1 MDFKNKYIK
10 YKLKY
15 LNLLNE
21 YKLNGGDEEKDTSL
35 EKKSLN
41 TESDIG
47 VINFK
52 FIDDI
57 INKRVTYKINN
68 SMIYFIIYV
77 PAFLR
82 SSIKNNTLSIPGT
95 SIYLDNKYDD
105 EYDTAKIHKI
115 IDNKEIIAKHII
127 DIPYSNKVEG
137 VLLSDLLKYLK
148 LTKINTEKFGIII
161 NLTNKDYLE
170 KIKEKIY
177 VKDVPLIK
185 LKNDDIEYTKLNL
198 DDSRE
203 TFEID
208 NL

>member
-1 MDFKNKYIK
+1 MDFKNKYFK

-21 YKLNGGDEEKDTSL
+21 YKLNGGDEQKDIIL
-35 EKKSLN
+35 EKKLFN
-41 TESDIG
+41 TDTDIG

-52 FIDDI
+52 FIEDI

-105 EYDTAKIHKI
+105 EYDTVKIHKI

-137 VLLSDLLKYLK
+137 VLLSDLFKYLK
-148 LTKINTEKFGIII
+148 LTKINTQKFGIII
-161 NLTNKDYLE
+161 NLTDKDYLE
-170 KIKEKIY
+170 KIKENNPIQ
-177 VKDVPLIK
+177 DVPLIK
-185 LKNDDIEYTKLNL
+185 LKNDDLEYTKLNL